1 MSKALIIGPRIFKV
15 QRQTIGYYLDYIWV
29 NGKPLKH
36 ADQQKYPVNRVTTFF
51 VDGSCTI
58 SYTCKCAET
67 MEMIT
72 ISQEIALQLIAS

>member
-36 ADQQKYPVNRVTTFF
+36 ADQQKYPVNRVTTF
-51 VDGSCTI
+51 
-58 SYTCKCAET
+58 
-67 MEMIT
+67 
-72 ISQEIALQLIAS
+72 L